1 MSVGKA
7 NISFAQSSQIFNCES
22 YTSVTCNTQF
32 SQHSEHTQT
41 EYARHEIC
49 NI

>member
-22 YTSVTCNTQF
+22 
-32 SQHSEHTQT
+32 
-41 EYARHEIC
+41 
-49 NI
+49 